1 MNGLALS
8 RRYYEQYGRSL
19 LMERFPSI
27 VNQLAVGLAG
37 AGSEC
42 MGFDDAVS
50 EDHDFSP
57 GFCIWLP
64 GEEIVDRRTS
74 FLLERAY
81 ASLPKEFEGRRRSQM
96 LPVGGARTGVMR
108 MADFFSDKCG
118 DPVGQLTL
126 EQWLTVPTASLAE
139 ATNGEVFSDPA
150 GVFSQIRESLRHM
163 PRDARLKRMAGHL
176 LLMAQSGQYNYQRC
190 LDHGETGAAQLAAC
204 EFVRHAISVIFLLND
219 KYEPF
224 YKWAFR
230 AMRDLPLLP
239 ELEKELT
246 DIISTPNDPET
257 SFKKYTIIE
266 ETASAIISA
275 LSDLGFTKASCG
287 DLEKHAYS
295 VNDAVSDGR
304 LRNMHILCGA
314 GVS

>member
-8 RRYYEQYGRSL
+8 RRYYERFGLPL
-19 LMERFPSI
+19 LMELFPS
-27 VNQLAVGLAG
+27 VEKQLAVGLAG

-50 EDHDFSP
+50 EDHDFGP

-64 GEEIVDRRTS
+64 GEELVDRRTA

-81 ASLPKEFEGRRRSQM
+81 ASLPMEFEGRRRSKM
-96 LPVGGARTGVMR
+96 APVGGARTGVIR

-118 DPVGQLTL
+118 DPGGRLTL
-126 EQWLTVPTASLAE
+126 EQWLTVPAASLAE
-139 ATNGEVFSDPA
+139 ATNGEVFYDPA
-150 GVFSQIRESLRHM
+150 GAFSRIRESLRHM
-163 PRDARLKRMAGHL
+163 PRDVRLKRMAGHL

-190 LDHGETGAAQLAAC
+190 LDHGETGAAQLAAY
-204 EFVRHAISVIFLLND
+204 EYVRHAISVVFLLND

-230 AMRDLPLLP
+230 AMRDLPVLP
-239 ELEKELT
+239 QLEKKLN
-246 DIISTPNDPET
+246 DIITTPNDPET
-257 SFKKYTIIE
+257 SFEKYTIIE

-275 LSDLGFTKASCG
+275 LIDLGFTKASCG

>member
-1 MNGLALS
+1 MKGLGLS
-8 RRYYEQYGRSL
+8 RRYYEQYGRPL
-19 LMERFPSI
+19 LRESFPS
-27 VNQLAVGLAG
+27 VEKLLAVGLAG

-50 EDHDFSP
+50 EDHDFEP

-64 GEEIVDRRTS
+64 GEDIVDRRTA

-81 ASLPKEFEGRRRSQM
+81 ASLPMEFEGYRRSQ
-96 LPVGGARTGVMR
+96 LAPVGGARTGVLR
-108 MADFFSDKCG
+108 MADFFSAKCG
-118 DPVGQLTL
+118 NPEGHLSID
-126 EQWLTVPTASLAE
+126 QWLTVPTPSLAE
-139 ATNGEVFSDPA
+139 AVNGEVFSDPS
-150 GVFSQIRESLRHM
+150 GVFTQIRESLRHM
-163 PRDARLKRMAGHL
+163 PRDVRLKRMAGHL

-190 LDHGETGAAQLAAC
+190 LDHGEIGAAQLAAC
-204 EFVRHAISVIFLLND
+204 EYVRHAISVIFLLND

-230 AMRDLPLLP
+230 ALRDLPVLSR
-239 ELEKELT
+239 LEKDLT

-257 SFKKYTIIE
+257 SFEKYTLIE
-266 ETASAIISA
+266 ETASAIIA
-275 LSDLGFTKASCG
+275 VLMDLGVTKASCG

-295 VNDAVSDGR
+295 VNDAISDGR
-304 LRNMHILCGA
+304 LRNIHILSGA